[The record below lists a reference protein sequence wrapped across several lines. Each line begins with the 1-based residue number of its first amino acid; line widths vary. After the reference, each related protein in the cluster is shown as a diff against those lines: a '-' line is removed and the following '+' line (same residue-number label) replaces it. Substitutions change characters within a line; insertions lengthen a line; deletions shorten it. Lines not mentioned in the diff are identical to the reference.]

1 MMNSNQTLRF
11 PRTYR
16 EATGMDAHFG
26 RDPDAVV
33 AIGLGLLAMFL
44 LGLGLGLALAV

>member
-44 LGLGLGLALAV
+44 LGLGIGLALAV